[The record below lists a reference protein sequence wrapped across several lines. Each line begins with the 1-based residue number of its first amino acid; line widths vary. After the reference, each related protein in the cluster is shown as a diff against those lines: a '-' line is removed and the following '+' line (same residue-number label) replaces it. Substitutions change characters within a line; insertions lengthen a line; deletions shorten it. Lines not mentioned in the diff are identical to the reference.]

1 MTEAA
6 FIDLL
11 QNAIW
16 LIILLSAPLLLANL
30 MVGVAISIFQAVT
43 QIQEATLTFVPKLL
57 ASFLVLVLAG
67 PWMTQLVLDYSN
79 RVFEQLIEVATAPRK

>member
-11 QNAIW
+11 QRALW
-16 LIILLSAPLLLANL
+16 LILLLATPILAVNL
-30 MVGVAISIFQAVT
+30 LVGVAISIFQAVT

-57 ASFLVLVLAG
+57 ASFLTLALLG
-67 PWMTQLVLDYSN
+67 PWMTRMVISYSGEVFQHLVEMARSAG
-79 RVFEQLIEVATAPRK
+79 Q

>member
-11 QNAIW
+11 QRALW
-16 LIILLSAPLLLANL
+16 LILLLATPILAVNL
-30 MVGVAISIFQAVT
+30 LVGVAISIFQAVT

-57 ASFLVLVLAG
+57 ASFLTLVLLG
-67 PWMTQLVLDYSN
+67 PWMTRMVVSYSGEVFQHLVEMARSAG
-79 RVFEQLIEVATAPRK
+79 Q